1 MKKINP
7 KMGWLTCLTMV
18 MACGNS
24 NKEEAPKVFAEK
36 GLELSA
42 MDTQLR
48 PGDDFYNYV
57 NGNWMKTAKIP
68 ADKPAWG
75 AFYMLMD
82 KTDEQC
88 LS

>member
-1 MKKINP
+1 MKKINF

-68 ADKPAWG
+68 ADKPA
-75 AFYMLMD
+75 
-82 KTDEQC
+82 
-88 LS
+88 

>member
-1 MKKINP
+1 
-7 KMGWLTCLTMV
+7 MGWLTCLTMV

-57 NGNWMKTAKIP
+57 NGNWMKNSQNP
-68 ADKPAWG
+68 
-75 AFYMLMD
+75 
-82 KTDEQC
+82 C
-88 LS
+88 R